1 MHKTHENAHFP
12 EARELNMKSYIKFL
26 SRNKLYTAIEA
37 VGLILSLGFAILI
50 GSYVH
55 LHTSIAYENPD
66 HDRIYMLNR
75 DRLFFLGSGDKA
87 VIDSSIPEVEVSA
100 RISGG
105 SGSSDAKIDGVSYRY
120 EQLFADS
127 EFFELF
133 PHYEFVAGSADV
145 FNDRANVIVSESFAN
160 RIAESPED
168 ALGRQFLFIGGMGF
182 EQTVT
187 IAAVIEDFDNTL
199 LSYADVI
206 FNYKLKEE
214 IDSSIGE
221 VLLTITMFRVKEGTD
236 RAALE
241 EKVIEQCEGNYKR
254 FFITKDKLL
263 VRSLPEAYFCDEA
276 KLMNHTD
283 RGTLNILTIV
293 VIAILISA
301 VFNYI
306 NLTYALSGKRAKEMA
321 TRRLV
326 GAGRSDIF
334 RSSVLESVLFTLVSF
349 GFALLVAVAFEP
361 TINWLIAGDGARW
374 YIPVEVEFTIGHIL
388 VYILAAVLLGALAGV
403 LPAMNAS
410 YFKPIDIINGRF
422 RRTNKRIFTKIFIVI
437 QSAIAVVFISM
448 SIIMEVQLSHMIHR
462 PMNMNTENIFM
473 LDPVGGTHDVLYD
486 ELSGLPFVRRIGFTN
501 TVPGSSRMKLNLSG
515 PDGESFG
522 VSYKVWDSTYLDIVN
537 PQIIRDFGRP
547 LNNSLWL
554 SESTAAALDNGQD
567 LAARSI
573 GSFNISMSVD
583 AEHLGGV
590 LADVP
595 NNAALSQD
603 SDPYSMVVIKTF
615 SPNDAPVFTIQTDAE
630 SEEYRSAIMEVHD
643 KVARA
648 GGVVTYSTSTA
659 DFLSDILRRQLEPA
673 ERTIRL
679 VELFMLISVLLSLL
693 GLMAMSTY
701 FSEQKSKEI
710 AVRKVFGGT
719 IGSETI
725 ANVRSYMIMVSV
737 ACVIGV
743 PVAVYAAGSYLEQF
757 GYRIQNYWWIFALA
771 VLLSFAISLLSV
783 LWQTLKAART
793 NPATELKKE

>member
-1 MHKTHENAHFP
+1 
-12 EARELNMKSYIKFL
+12 MKSYLKFL

-37 VGLILSLGFAILI
+37 AGLILSLGFAILI

-55 LHTSIAYENPD
+55 LHTGIAYENPD

-87 VIDSSIPEVEVSA
+87 VIDSSIPEVEVCA

-120 EQLFADS
+120 DQLFADS

-133 PHYEFVAGSADV
+133 PHYEFVAGSAEV

-199 LSYADVI
+199 FSYTDVI

-214 IDSSIGE
+214 IDSRIGE

-241 EKVIEQCEGNYKR
+241 EKVMAQCEGNYKR
-254 FFITKDKLL
+254 FFISKDKLL
-263 VRSLPEAYFCDEA
+263 VRSLPEAYFCEEA

-283 RGTLNILTIV
+283 RGTLNMLIIV
-293 VIAILISA
+293 VMAILISA
-301 VFNYI
+301 VFNYV

-326 GAGRSDIF
+326 GAGRSDVF
-334 RSSVLESVLFTLVSF
+334 RSSVMESVLFTLVSF
-349 GFALLVAVAFEP
+349 GFALLVAVVFEP
-361 TINWLIAGDGARW
+361 TINWLIAGAGARW
-374 YIPVEVEFTIGHIL
+374 YIPVEVEFTLGHIL

-473 LDPVGGTHDVLYD
+473 LSPVGGAHDVLYD
-486 ELSGLPFVRRIGFTN
+486 ELRGLPFVRKIGFTN
-501 TVPGSSRMKLNLSG
+501 TVPGSSRIKPNVSG

-537 PQIIRDFGRP
+537 PQIISDFGRP
-547 LNNSLWL
+547 VNNSLWL
-554 SESTAAALDNGQD
+554 SESTATALDNGQN
-567 LAARSI
+567 LATRSI
-573 GSFNISMSVD
+573 ESLNISMSVG

-615 SPNDAPVFTIQTDAE
+615 NPYEAPIFTIQTDAE
-630 SEEYRSAIMEVHD
+630 SEEYKSAIMEVHD
-643 KVARA
+643 RVARA
-648 GGVVTYSTSTA
+648 GGVVSYSTSTA

-701 FSEQKSKEI
+701 YSEQKSKDI

-719 IGSETI
+719 IVSETV
-725 ANVRSYMIMVSV
+725 ANVRSYMIMVAV

-743 PVAVYAAGSYLEQF
+743 PVAVYAAGRYLEQF

-771 VLLSFAISLLSV
+771 VVLSFAISLFSV

-793 NPATELKKE
+793 NPAAELKKE